1 MPQKVSFAAY
11 FFRPFSIC
19 QNVLQNCILSFM
31 RMQRNLHW
39 FAMMGLL
46 EGIIYGNTY
55 LLFQILIFLLI
66 IISIDGPFFQ
76 YTFITLIKL
85 ERQRMM
91 KTRTNG
97 YFTNKVEDGV
107 MMT

>member
-55 LLFQILIFLLI
+55 LLFQILIFLL
-66 IISIDGPFFQ
+66 SHNF
-76 YTFITLIKL
+76 Y
-85 ERQRMM
+85 
-91 KTRTNG
+91 
-97 YFTNKVEDGV
+97 
-107 MMT
+107 